1 MPEHASVAPQPL
13 LGRLAVEQGM
23 LNQAQLDQVLRIHA
37 QLQGTQPLGALFV
50 QRGLLTLG
58 QVQELLRLQ
67 RQIEQQRLNAGA
79 VAPPALAA
87 GKPLQGTVRQGGPA
101 PNAAGGAGAPNPFL
115 QAPRAAAFD
124 APGKP
129 GQAAPNPAA
138 APAPTAKGGPR
149 MVLGRTSPGPAVAAA
164 PARPEPIDFDDLLV
178 PADETEP
185 PPAPPPAR
193 AAPAA
198 PAPAAK
204 AAASRKTST
213 QEAPVKPGKVKAGTL
228 VARIV
233 EDAEKRGASD
243 VHFHASLPTVLRMHG
258 RLVVMEQPPVDAK
271 EQEKEL
277 LSILTDEQRTIFDDT
292 GDLDFAYVTPSNIRM
307 RANFYRSLAGVDA
320 TFRLVPREPQSLED
334 LQLPSA
340 VARLTAYHQGL
351 VLVTGPAGCGKSTT
365 LAALINML
373 NEERT
378 EHILTLEDPIE
389 IVHPPKRALVNQRQI
404 GRDTESFARALR
416 GALREDPDI
425 IMIGDLRDRETISLA
440 ITAAE
445 TGHLVI
451 GSMNTS
457 NAGRTVGRLIDAFP
471 PTQQSQVRAMLS
483 ESLRGVISQRLVP
496 GVAGKRIPAIE
507 LLIVTPAIGNL
518 IREGKLFQIRSQ
530 MQVGKHIGMRTLDES
545 LKDLVAAG
553 MIEASEAKLVA
564 ENPAQIADPN
574 AKDAA
579 AAPAA
584 AAAAPGR
591 PGAPQKPA
599 APVAGRPI
607 GARPGTR

>member
-1 MPEHASVAPQPL
+1 
-13 LGRLAVEQGM
+13 M
-23 LNQAQLDQVLRIHA
+23 LTQAQLDQCLRIHA

-58 QVQELLRLQ
+58 QVQDLLRLQ
-67 RQIEQQRLNAGA
+67 RKAEQQRLNGVPGGNAPPPAA
-79 VAPPALAA
+79 VARP
-87 GKPLQGTVRQGGPA
+87 VVGGMRPG
-101 PNAAGGAGAPNPFL
+101 GGAANAGTPGGAAPNPFL

-124 APGKP
+124 APPKP
-129 GQAAPNPAA
+129 GQAAQKAATGAPAA
-138 APAPTAKGGPR
+138 AAKGGPR
-149 MVLGRTSPGPAVAAA
+149 IVLGVIARPAAVAA
-164 PARPEPIDFDDLLV
+164 PAASARSEPPLDLDDLLV
-178 PADETEP
+178 PADSSAPHGGARETLPPLGP
-185 PPAPPPAR
+185 PPAPSPK
-193 AAPAA
+193 AAP
-198 PAPAAK
+198 K
-204 AAASRKTST
+204 AATD
-213 QEAPVKPGKVKAGTL
+213 EAPIKPAKVKAGSL
-228 VARIV
+228 VARMIADV
-233 EDAEKRGASD
+233 EKRGASD
-243 VHFHASLPTVLRMHG
+243 VHFHSSLPLVMRIQGKLTVSD
-258 RLVVMEQPPVDAK
+258 QPPVDPK
-271 EQEKEL
+271 TQEREL
-277 LSILTDEQRTIFDDT
+277 VSILTDEERKVFEDT
-292 GDLDFAYVTPSNIRM
+292 GDLDFAYVTSDNIRV
-307 RANFYRSLAGVDA
+307 RGNLYRSLAGIDA
-320 TFRLVPREPQSLED
+320 TFRLVAREPQSLEQ

-340 VARLTAYHQGL
+340 IARLTAYHQGL

-457 NAGRTVGRLIDAFP
+457 SAGRTVGRLIDAFP
-471 PTQQSQVRAMLS
+471 PTQQGQVRAMLS
-483 ESLRGVISQRLVP
+483 ESLRGVVSQRLVP
-496 GVAGKRIPAIE
+496 SLSGQRIPAIE

-530 MQVGKHIGMRTLDES
+530 MQVGKHMGMRTLDES

-553 MIEASEAKLVA
+553 LVEAGEARHFA
-564 ENPAQIADPN
+564 ENPAALGDG
-574 AKDAA
+574 KE
-579 AAPAA
+579 AA
-584 AAAAPGR
+584 AAATPPGASGPATPPAGAGQPKPGAPQKQ
-591 PGAPQKPA
+591 GAPQKPA
-599 APVAGRPI
+599 AAPARATAGTP
-607 GARPGTR
+607 RPGTR